1 MMTSR
6 GGALQL
12 VIFGFF
18 PSSLVPPV
26 SSSAT
31 LLRAPPTGATCA
43 SSLSPPPFR
52 TSIELAT
59 MFLRSSRER
68 KKERRKLFMF
78 FVHYHL
84 ASSTSFTSHQFHC
97 SKYHLQIIFIFSAP
111 SSPSTDNKQ
120 QQSQHQ
126 TNDQQK
132 TKYYYYYLPACLITL
147 TPLRKVA
154 ILLWNSVSP
163 KRRPLGFGVKEGKQN
178 VTKL

>member
-1 MMTSR
+1 MTAAAATQERYNRIEMTMTINSGKCFNYRATTSAVRRGDTNRMMTSR

-43 SSLSPPPFR
+43 SSLSPPLSR

-68 KKERRKLFMF
+68 KKEESCLCFLFTI
-78 FVHYHL
+78 
-84 ASSTSFTSHQFHC
+84 TSPRQP
-97 SKYHLQIIFIFSAP
+97 IFSALIHITSISLFKVP
-111 SSPSTDNKQ
+111 FTNYFYLFGTLL
-120 QQSQHQ
+120 SQ
-126 TNDQQK
+126 
-132 TKYYYYYLPACLITL
+132 Y
-147 TPLRKVA
+147 R
-154 ILLWNSVSP
+154 
-163 KRRPLGFGVKEGKQN
+163 
-178 VTKL
+178 

>member
-1 MMTSR
+1 MTINSGKCFNYRATTSAVRRGDTNRMMTSR

-43 SSLSPPPFR
+43 SSLSPPLSR

-84 ASSTSFTSHQFHC
+84 ASSTYLLRSHSHHIHFTVQSTIYKLFLSFRHPPLPVPITNNNNH
-97 SKYHLQIIFIFSAP
+97 
-111 SSPSTDNKQ
+111 STKQMINK
-120 QQSQHQ
+120 
-126 TNDQQK
+126 
-132 TKYYYYYLPACLITL
+132 
-147 TPLRKVA
+147 
-154 ILLWNSVSP
+154 
-163 KRRPLGFGVKEGKQN
+163 KQN
-178 VTKL
+178 TTTTTYQRA